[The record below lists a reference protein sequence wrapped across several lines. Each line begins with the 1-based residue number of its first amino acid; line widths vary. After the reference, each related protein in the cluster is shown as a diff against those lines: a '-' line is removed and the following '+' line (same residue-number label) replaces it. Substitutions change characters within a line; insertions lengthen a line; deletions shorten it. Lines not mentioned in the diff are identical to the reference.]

1 MESPSGDCQRSDVI
15 QEVRCEKPVANG
27 GLVAWLGVLGA
38 WLMFFITWGPAGSF
52 GVFEAYYK
60 SGMLSSYSESTI
72 AWIDQYQFYNKEAYC
87 SWNNNNGRGIVFPI
101 LFNALEPKVGFSW
114 TIRVFGFLQLVFG
127 LAALGLLLQMPQ
139 KSTKPRRLF
148 EWRAFTEIPYTTFCV
163 GCFCQYLSYWIPLFY
178 LVTYGRSVLGMSDA
192 MSSYLLSILHGSSA
206 VGRILPNLLM
216 PKFGAMPVVFTST
229 VMCAVLLF
237 AWIGIRQ
244 SAGII
249 VFCVLFGISS
259 GTFVAANPVATLH
272 PTITPSLTIA
282 GERLGMNWLISGLGT
297 LVGAPIAGTLS
308 RPESGQFL
316 HAQIFTGCIMVGA
329 ALFILQVSAIS
340 LGSWLT
346 YGDHVDKDRAFACMK
361 AAYDCGINF
370 FDSAEGYANGNGER
384 IIGECIRKFGWK
396 RNDLV
401 ISTKESKPPDKLQI
415 NWGGSYGELAANN
428 YGLSRK
434 HIIEG
439 LDASLERMGLSYVDL
454 VYAHRPDRKT
464 PIEETVRAFN
474 HIINMGKAFYWGT
487 SQWSADEI
495 ATAWRYA
502 DKLGL
507 IGPTME
513 QPEYNMLMRTKVES
527 EFLHLYREVGTG
539 LTVFSPLS
547 MGLLTGKYN
556 DGIPDDSRLGVSED
570 KFVKLTKS
578 GFGNEEGKKML
589 EKIARLKPIAES
601 LGTSQAILAL
611 AWVLKNKNVSSAI
624 TGASRP
630 EQILESVKVFSILPK
645 LTDDIMEDIDNIL
658 GNRPTPFTSRFM

>member
-1 MESPSGDCQRSDVI
+1 MEYR
-15 QEVRCEKPVANG
+15 
-27 GLVAWLGVLGA
+27 
-38 WLMFFITWGPAGSF
+38 
-52 GVFEAYYK
+52 
-60 SGMLSSYSESTI
+60 
-72 AWIDQYQFYNKEAYC
+72 
-87 SWNNNNGRGIVFPI
+87 
-101 LFNALEPKVGFSW
+101 
-114 TIRVFGFLQLVFG
+114 FL
-127 LAALGLLLQMPQ
+127 
-139 KSTKPRRLF
+139 
-148 EWRAFTEIPYTTFCV
+148 
-163 GCFCQYLSYWIPLFY
+163 
-178 LVTYGRSVLGMSDA
+178 GRSG
-192 MSSYLLSILHGSSA
+192 
-206 VGRILPNLLM
+206 
-216 PKFGAMPVVFTST
+216 
-229 VMCAVLLF
+229 
-237 AWIGIRQ
+237 
-244 SAGII
+244 
-249 VFCVLFGISS
+249 
-259 GTFVAANPVATLH
+259 
-272 PTITPSLTIA
+272 
-282 GERLGMNWLISGLGT
+282 
-297 LVGAPIAGTLS
+297 
-308 RPESGQFL
+308 
-316 HAQIFTGCIMVGA
+316 
-329 ALFILQVSAIS
+329 LQVSAIS

-346 YGDHVDKDRAFACMK
+346 YGGHVDKDKAFACMK

-370 FDSAEGYANGNGER
+370 FDCAEGYADGEGER
-384 IIGECIRKFGWK
+384 IVGECVCKFGWK

-401 ISTKESKPPDKLQI
+401 ISTKI

-474 HIINMGKAFYWGT
+474 HVINMGKAFYWGT

-513 QPEYNMLMRTKVES
+513 QPEYNMLTRTKVES
-527 EFLHLYREVGTG
+527 EFVHLYREVGTG
-539 LTVFSPLS
+539 LTVFSPLA

-556 DGIPDDSRLGVSED
+556 DGIPDDSRLGVSDD

-578 GFGNEEGKKML
+578 EFGNEEGKKML
-589 EKIARLKPIAES
+589 DKIARLKPVAES

-645 LTDDIMEDIDNIL
+645 LTDEIMEEIDNIL
-658 GNRPTPFTSRFM
+658 GNRPTPYTSRFI

>member
-1 MESPSGDCQRSDVI
+1 MESPSGDPQRSDVI
-15 QEVRCEKPVANG
+15 HEVRHEKPATDG
-27 GLVAWLGVLGA
+27 GLVAWLGVVGA

-60 SGMLSSYSESTI
+60 SRMLSSYSESTI
-72 AWIDQYQFYNKEAYC
+72 AWI
-87 SWNNNNGRGIVFPI
+87 GGIVFPI
-101 LFNALEPKVGFSW
+101 LFNALEPKVGFGW

-237 AWIGIRQ
+237 AWIAIRQ
-244 SAGII
+244 SAGFI

-297 LVGAPIAGTLS
+297 LLGAPIAGTLS
-308 RPESGQFL
+308 RPDNGQFL
-316 HAQIFTGCIMVGA
+316 HAQVFTGCIMV
-329 ALFILQVSAIS
+329 
-340 LGSWLT
+340 
-346 YGDHVDKDRAFACMK
+346 DKAFACMK

-370 FDSAEGYANGNGER
+370 FDCAEGYADGEGER
-384 IIGECIRKFGWK
+384 IVGECVCKFGWK

-401 ISTKESKPPDKLQI
+401 ISTKI

-474 HIINMGKAFYWGT
+474 HVINMGKAFYWGT

-513 QPEYNMLMRTKVES
+513 QPEYNMLTRTKVES
-527 EFLHLYREVGTG
+527 EFVHLYREVGTG
-539 LTVFSPLS
+539 LTVFSPLA

-556 DGIPDDSRLGVSED
+556 DGIPDDSRLGVSDD

-578 GFGNEEGKKML
+578 EFGNEEGKKML
-589 EKIARLKPIAES
+589 DKIARLKPVAES

-645 LTDDIMEDIDNIL
+645 LTDEIMEEIDNIL
-658 GNRPTPFTSRFM
+658 GNRPTPYTSRFI